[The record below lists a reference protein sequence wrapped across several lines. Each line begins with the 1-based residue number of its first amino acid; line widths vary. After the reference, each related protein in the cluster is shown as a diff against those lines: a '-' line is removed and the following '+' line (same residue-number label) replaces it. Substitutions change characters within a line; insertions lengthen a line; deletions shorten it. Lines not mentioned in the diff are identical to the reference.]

1 MFHRSTP
8 LYIIQ
13 LVQDAGSLVAMTEEE
28 KKRLGQLLEDE
39 IVEDM
44 EEPKETNHYELA
56 LINKTAFIPDE
67 SNLERL
73 REIDR

>member
-1 MFHRSTP
+1 
-8 LYIIQ
+8 
-13 LVQDAGSLVAMTEEE
+13 MTEEE

-44 EEPKETNHYELA
+44 EEPKEANHCELA

>member
-1 MFHRSTP
+1 MLHRSTP

-44 EEPKETNHYELA
+44 EEPKEANHCELA